1 MKKGWFGSRA
11 DAERQRTGDAEGS
24 RQSKERGTR
33 VADRYVLGRSVG
45 RGGMATVYLATDT
58 LLNRPVALKMLR
70 HELAHSAAM
79 DRFTRE
85 IGVVSHL
92 RHAHI
97 VPLHDSG
104 IYEGLPFYVMAYIEG
119 ESLHERL
126 KRDRKIAPAEVARI
140 GAEVAE
146 ALAYAHREGVLH
158 RDITPGNILLAD
170 GNAHLA
176 DFGIARV
183 FQDTGRART
192 TASGF
197 VLGTPT
203 YMSPEQASGE
213 LDYDGRS
220 DIYSLGCVLYEA
232 CAGEPPFRGPTPQAV
247 IAARFGPPPPALD
260 TVRKGVPPLLAA
272 AIARAM
278 ALAPEHRFTDAAD
291 LAAELRV
298 AAPAD
303 SPRRSSSSEP
313 RWRLRVAIGIVL
325 LACAFVAGYLVATR

>member
-1 MKKGWFGSRA
+1 MKKGWFDSHAETERLRA
-11 DAERQRTGDAEGS
+11 LDAEGA
-24 RQSKERGTR
+24 RQSKSRGTR

-126 KRDRKIAPAEVARI
+126 KRERVLPPADVARI

-170 GNAHLA
+170 GNAYLA

-232 CAGEPPFRGPTPQAV
+232 CAGDPPFRGATPQAV
-247 IAARFGPPPPALD
+247 IAARFGPPPLPLD
-260 TVRKGVPPLLAA
+260 SVRRGVPSLLAN

-278 ALAPEHRFTDAAD
+278 SLSPEHRFTDAAE

-298 AAPAD
+298 AVPAE
-303 SPRRSSSSEP
+303 SPRRVRSLSP
-313 RWRLRVAIGIVL
+313 TGARIAIVIAL
-325 LACAFVAGYLVATR
+325 LAAAFFTAGYLAATR

>member
-1 MKKGWFGSRA
+1 
-11 DAERQRTGDAEGS
+11 
-24 RQSKERGTR
+24 
-33 VADRYVLGRSVG
+33 
-45 RGGMATVYLATDT
+45 
-58 LLNRPVALKMLR
+58 
-70 HELAHSAAM
+70 
-79 DRFTRE
+79 
-85 IGVVSHL
+85 
-92 RHAHI
+92 
-97 VPLHDSG
+97 
-104 IYEGLPFYVMAYIEG
+104 
-119 ESLHERL
+119 
-126 KRDRKIAPAEVARI
+126 
-140 GAEVAE
+140 VAE

-170 GNAHLA
+170 GNAYLA

-247 IAARFGPPPPALD
+247 IAARFGPPPAPLD
-260 TVRKGVPPLLAA
+260 SLRTAVPSLLAHA
-272 AIARAM
+272 VARAM
-278 ALAPEHRFTDAAD
+278 SLAPEHRFTDAAE

-298 AAPAD
+298 AVPAGPPEGKHPLG
-303 SPRRSSSSEP
+303 PR
-313 RWRLRVAIGIVL
+313 RLRVAIVIAL
-325 LACAFVAGYLVATR
+325 LACAFFAAGYLAATR